1 MISIMQLKG
10 TCKHSQLPDGI
21 FIPEIIEFTLSIK
34 PIGWAADHA
43 YLSFEVKDKCTKDV
57 YAKNES
63 AVAKYQFTEETID
76 VHTCGIY
83 NTMLYS
89 DPFALLK
96 EAIQGCSKL
105 LHKAVTNAFPH
116 TVGNAP
122 EPVIIENSW

>member
-1 MISIMQLKG
+1 MQLKG

-83 NTMLYS
+83 NIMLYL

-105 LHKAVTNAFPH
+105 LHKAATNAFPH